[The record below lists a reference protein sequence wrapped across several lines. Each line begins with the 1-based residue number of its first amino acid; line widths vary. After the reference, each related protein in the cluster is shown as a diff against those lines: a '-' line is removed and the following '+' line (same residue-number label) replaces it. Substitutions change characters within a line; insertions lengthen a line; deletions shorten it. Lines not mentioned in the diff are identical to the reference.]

1 MIGIE
6 NLSKTFFPDSPREVR
21 ALNNINLHITPGK
34 FTILIGA
41 NGSGKSTL
49 LNMLTGSEKPDTG
62 KIFIDKVNIIAQP
75 EYQRSKIIA
84 RIFQDP
90 LMGTAPDLSVIDN
103 FRLAS
108 LRTKVKGLTIG
119 KTPGFKKIVQE
130 KIARLNMGLENKIDQ
145 LMGSLSGGQRQALT
159 LIMAIM
165 DKSKLLLMDE
175 PNAALDPYAS
185 QVILDNAQ
193 KIITDHNLCS
203 IMVTHNLKDALKYAD
218 HLIVIKNGMIQQDI
232 QITDRS
238 TLSVSELYGFM
249 GI

>member
-6 NLSKTFFPDSPREVR
+6 NVSKTFFANGPREVR
-21 ALNNINLHITPGK
+21 ALDNINLQISPGK
-34 FTILIGA
+34 FTILIGT

-62 KIFIDKVNIIAQP
+62 KIFIGRVNIIPQP
-75 EYQRSKIIA
+75 EYQRSKFIA

-108 LRTKVKGLTIG
+108 LRTKAKSLTIG
-119 KTPGFKKIVQE
+119 KTSGFRIFVQD
-130 KIARLNMGLENKIDQ
+130 KIAQLNMGLENKIDQ
-145 LMGSLSGGQRQALT
+145 LMGNLSGGQRQALT

-165 DKSKLLLMDE
+165 DESKLLLMDE

-185 QVILDNAQ
+185 QVILENAQ
-193 KIITDHNLCS
+193 KIIADHNLCS
-203 IMVTHNLKDALKYAD
+203 IMVTHNLKDAVKYAD
-218 HLIVIKNGMIQQDI
+218 HLIVIKNGMIQQDR
-232 QITDRS
+232 QIINRS
-238 TLSVSELYGFM
+238 SLSVAELYSFM
-249 GI
+249 E

>member
-6 NLSKTFFPDSPREVR
+6 NVSKTFFANGPREVR
-21 ALNNINLHITPGK
+21 ALNNINLQISPGK
-34 FTILIGA
+34 FTILIGT

-62 KIFIDKVNIIAQP
+62 KIFIDGVNIIPQP
-75 EYQRSKIIA
+75 EYQRSKFIA

-108 LRTKVKGLTIG
+108 LRTKAKSLTIG
-119 KTPGFKKIVQE
+119 KTSGFRIFVQD
-130 KIARLNMGLENKIDQ
+130 KIAQLNMGLENKIDQ
-145 LMGSLSGGQRQALT
+145 LMGNLSGGQRQALT

-165 DKSKLLLMDE
+165 DESKLLLMDE

-185 QVILDNAQ
+185 QVILENAQ
-193 KIITDHNLCS
+193 KIIAHHNLCS
-203 IMVTHNLKDALKYAD
+203 IMVTHNLKDAVKYAD
-218 HLIVIKNGMIQQDI
+218 HLIVIKNGMIQQDR
-232 QITDRS
+232 QIINRS
-238 TLSVSELYGFM
+238 SLSVAELYSFM
-249 GI
+249 E